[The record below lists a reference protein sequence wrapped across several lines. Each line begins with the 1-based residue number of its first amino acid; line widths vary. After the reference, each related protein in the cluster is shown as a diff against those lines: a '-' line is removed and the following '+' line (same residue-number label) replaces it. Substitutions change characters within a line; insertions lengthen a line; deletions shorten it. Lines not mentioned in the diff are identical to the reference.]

1 MRQVEEQAAEIAKLK
16 DELSRG
22 RTASE
27 AASED
32 GGGRLRAR
40 SNTIQGGMQS
50 QTQQAAQQAAA
61 MRQRRTSAAGTS
73 SKNWGLLDL
82 LGIGTQPNAAQPNG
96 GAAPTP
102 SGSGSGHRSRTT
114 AASCQRTHAAPPQPD
129 AMPVLQSAVKAIQKH
144 FAAAEAPGS
153 TKTIAALGSDQQN
166 KDIAVLVRG
175 QLCTAL
181 SRVLLHGFKSFK
193 LIGRYHIWDFVNESC
208 EATHKRIKAEG
219 VKYTQAENSL
229 TAAVVEVNSHEGM
242 ANNPNIKFRSFVCC
256 GLNNRLLHE
265 WMQARHVARV
275 TRAARV

>member
-22 RTASE
+22 RT
-27 AASED
+27 ASED

-114 AASCQRTHAAPPQPD
+114 AAS
-129 AMPVLQSAVKAIQKH
+129 
-144 FAAAEAPGS
+144 G
-153 TKTIAALGSDQQN
+153 
-166 KDIAVLVRG
+166 
-175 QLCTAL
+175 
-181 SRVLLHGFKSFK
+181 
-193 LIGRYHIWDFVNESC
+193 
-208 EATHKRIKAEG
+208 
-219 VKYTQAENSL
+219 
-229 TAAVVEVNSHEGM
+229 
-242 ANNPNIKFRSFVCC
+242 
-256 GLNNRLLHE
+256 
-265 WMQARHVARV
+265 
-275 TRAARV
+275 